1 MYQNAPTYNGYLTT
15 LAQAAVADQADSIAS
30 FLFPTVKVTTPT
42 GVYKKRDIDAGF
54 RVYNTALSRGSAP
67 TQINTNAEDAFW
79 NSKPH
84 GLEVSNW
91 NWDLDQEGGDD
102 WREDNL
108 QDLISAQLVTREVEA
123 VELFRKAI
131 VPTSGAGIWRA
142 GEGDVIKEFDQEI
155 LRIQAAIGKMPTRVA
170 MGLTAWSIIKNHPSV
185 IKRVAGI
192 NTHMAMQAFAEC
204 LIFPGMEIKVGAI
217 PSQPAKLGKTKDKAE
232 ILGSDIIIYYAQ
244 DAPTRSDVSAG
255 KDFTLSPAGPEVLTI
270 TNDDE
275 MTTKDRML
283 WSTDR
288 QVACPAAAARI
299 LVA

>member
-30 FLFPTVKVTTPT
+30 FLFPTVEVPTPT

-67 TQINTNAEDAFW
+67 TQILTNATDAFW
-79 NSKPH
+79 NCKPN

-102 WREDNL
+102 WREENL
-108 QDLISAQLVTREVEA
+108 QELISAQLVTREVEA
-123 VELFRKAI
+123 VELYRKA
-131 VPTSGAGIWRA
+131 VTPTANSGKWAA
-142 GEGDVIKEFDQEI
+142 GEGEVIDEFDQAI
-155 LRIQAAIGKMPTRVA
+155 LRIQAAIGKMPSRIA
-170 MGLTAWSIIKNHPSV
+170 MGIKAWSIIKNHPSV
-185 IKRVAGI
+185 IKRVTGI

-204 LIFPGMEIKVGAI
+204 LIYPGMEIKVGAI
-217 PSQPAKLGKTKDKAE
+217 PSQPAKLGKTGAKAE

-244 DAPTRSDVSAG
+244 DAPTRSDMSAG
-255 KDFTLSPAGPEVLTI
+255 KDFTLDSSGPEMHTVE
-270 TNDDE
+270 NDNTME
-275 MTTKDRML
+275 TKDRML

-299 LVA
+299 VVS